1 MLWLIR
7 LPVPVNWV
15 GLCFWEIVDL
25 LLEALGMFE
34 TGSVRPDGRVGAGW
48 ALCHS
53 YCDYGS
59 QYFGDGRWTHAY
71 VFRMAQTVL
80 PHTENLETQKL
91 ATNTIQ
97 QLQFSLLSPYMYIFW
112 KLFQKKSLSLKVP
125 TFTHLYNNI
134 YILPLTGTPEQQ
146 LFTVWGGVLNCT
158 SNRQCGAITDCPLPE
173 WTYFEPT
180 VAARQTHLCSSQPH
194 YGLHPTM
201 FSGKDSLFYLSS
213 EYYKLHIRRDGRLSW
228 LKRYKCK

>member
-1 MLWLIR
+1 MD
-7 LPVPVNWV
+7 PC
-15 GLCFWEIVDL
+15 LC
-25 LLEALGMFE
+25 
-34 TGSVRPDGRVGAGW
+34 
-48 ALCHS
+48 
-53 YCDYGS
+53 
-59 QYFGDGRWTHAY
+59 
-71 VFRMAQTVL
+71 
-80 PHTENLETQKL
+80 
-91 ATNTIQ
+91 
-97 QLQFSLLSPYMYIFW
+97 LQNGTDCPAPYW
-112 KLFQKKSLSLKVP
+112 KLGNTETCYEYNTTTPVFTTLTIHVYLLKAIPKEKFKSLKVP